1 MKNLLNRNGRKF
13 SAKIKGDYV
22 EGLIRVEDGRVYLCQ
37 NKRDGADCDDKLG
50 FKYSWS
56 VRDGS
61 RDALDD
67 TGITDLRLCPMTAE
81 QIEDY
86 KDWQIG
92 DKITY
97 DTETLEVIFRGG
109 ELVVCKDSDDEAL
122 SNYTCNELHKCGYR
136 LVVEPEKEEII
147 EVTMDEI
154 AKMKGVPVERLHI
167 KKE

>member
-1 MKNLLNRNGRKF
+1 MENLLNCDGRKF
-13 SAKIKGDYV
+13 SAKIRGTYV

-37 NKRDGADCDDKLG
+37 NKKDGADCGDKLG
-50 FKYSWS
+50 YRFSWQ
-56 VRDGS
+56 VWNGS

-67 TGITDLRLCPMTAE
+67 TGVTDLYLYPMTAE

-86 KDWQIG
+86 KYWQIG
-92 DKITY
+92 DKIT
-97 DTETLEVIFRGG
+97 DNIETLEVIFRGG
-109 ELVVCKDSDDEAL
+109 ELVVCKNSDDEATH
-122 SNYTCNELHKCGYR
+122 NYTCNELHKCGYR

>member
-1 MKNLLNRNGRKF
+1 MENLLNCNGRKF
-13 SAKIKGDYV
+13 SAKIKGTYV
-22 EGLIRVEDGRVYLCQ
+22 EGLIRVEDGSAYLCQ
-37 NKRDGADCDDKLG
+37 NKKDGTDCDDKLG
-50 FKYSWS
+50 YIFSWQ
-56 VRDGS
+56 VGNGS
-61 RDALDD
+61 RDALVD
-67 TGITDLRLCPMTAE
+67 TGITDLRLYPITAE

-86 KDWQIG
+86 KNWQIG
-92 DKITY
+92 DKIT
-97 DTETLEVIFRGG
+97 DGIDTLEVIFRSG
-109 ELVVCKDSDDEAL
+109 ELVVCKDSDDDAT